1 MENGNKI
8 KEVIFTLNELKADS
22 TVNKNIKGKIEKI
35 IAFLEQ
41 DVSLGI
47 DKALLEIE
55 EMMENN
61 NLPSYTRTQIWNVV
75 SLLESNKLFLF
86 NYNFRLYQ

>member
-1 MENGNKI
+1 MENDNKI
-8 KEVIFTLNELKADS
+8 KEVIFTLNELKEDS

-75 SLLESNKLFLF
+75 SLLESN
-86 NYNFRLYQ
+86 